1 MTYLRNAF
9 PDVKLIFSDMRE
21 LARGKGR
28 EALSGKTMDVPKVG
42 PSAISEILQSPTV
55 LGVTSNHDDFYKCE
69 H

>member
-1 MTYLRNAF
+1 MTYLHNAF

-21 LARGKGR
+21 LARGKGC

-42 PSAISEILQSPTV
+42 PSANSAVPTV
-55 LGVTSNHDDFYKCE
+55 LGVTSNHDFYRCE